1 VLTLRLALALHPLER
16 VRRAGLRRFLSR
28 PQPSSSAHAARAVQ
42 PPRAPLA
49 AAVVVWRQHALPR
62 AATGSGCPRPHGPP
76 TPSRPAP
83 AAAATATEA
92 RAGCVSRVLACT
104 NDDQWHRACGAP
116 PTCPCSR
123 VQPQTRQ
130 EAADETISLVGGLV
144 TSSPPAVHDVHSG
157 IYNCNLGQRML
168 RAALSLPIT
177 RIHDSVS
184 LSYTVYSATP
194 PRQQTLDSLSP
205 RRDARLPLLLLQHA
219 GEPWC
224 REPHAD
230 RLLQAGR
237 TAQSGASSPCACPPS
252 TRYM

>member
-28 PQPSSSAHAARAVQ
+28 PQPSRSAHAARAVQ

-76 TPSRPAP
+76 TSSRPAP

-104 NDDQWHRACGAP
+104 NDDQW
-116 PTCPCSR
+116 
-123 VQPQTRQ
+123 QTRR
-130 EAADETISLVGGLV
+130 EAAEETISLVGGLV

-168 RAALSLPIT
+168 RAALFLPIT
-177 RIHDSVS
+177 RIHDSGVAARPA
-184 LSYTVYSATP
+184 SATP
-194 PRQQTLDSLSP
+194 STPE
-205 RRDARLPLLLLQHA
+205 RRPWVSHCATCRCTHGDTDTPISSVRAAA
-219 GEPWC
+219 GTQRRRIQP
-224 REPHAD
+224 
-230 RLLQAGR
+230 
-237 TAQSGASSPCACPPS
+237 
-252 TRYM
+252 

>member
-1 VLTLRLALALHPLER
+1 MRRVVRGGVERWCIRQSHSADAPAVLTLRLALALHPLER

-28 PQPSSSAHAARAVQ
+28 PQPSRSAHAARAVQ

-104 NDDQWHRACGAP
+104 NDDQWQ
-116 PTCPCSR
+116 TC
-123 VQPQTRQ
+123 Q
-130 EAADETISLVGGLV
+130 EAADETISLVGGIV

-168 RAALSLPIT
+168 RAALFLPIT

-184 LSYTVYSATP
+184 LSYILRHP
-194 PRQQTLDSLSP
+194 SLFQPANPELTFSDT
-205 RRDARLPLLLLQHA
+205 R
-219 GEPWC
+219 C
-224 REPHAD
+224 
-230 RLLQAGR
+230 
-237 TAQSGASSPCACPPS
+237 SPPS
-252 TRYM
+252 PPPPTCWRAMVP

>member
-1 VLTLRLALALHPLER
+1 MRRVVRGGVERWCIRQSHSADAPAVLTLRLALALHPLER

-28 PQPSSSAHAARAVQ
+28 PQPSRSAHAARAVQ

-116 PTCPCSR
+116 PTCPYSR

-130 EAADETISLVGGLV
+130 EAADETISLVGGIV

-184 LSYTVYSATP
+184 LSYILRHPS
-194 PRQQTLDSLSP
+194 
-205 RRDARLPLLLLQHA
+205 LLQPA
-219 GEPWC
+219 NPELTFSDTRC
-224 REPHAD
+224 
-230 RLLQAGR
+230 
-237 TAQSGASSPCACPPS
+237 SPPS
-252 TRYM
+252 PPPPTCWRAMVP